1 MIFYLYVILGCASFA
16 YSWYVH
22 TRFFLSDFRAA
33 RSKETRVG
41 LFFFYVLG
49 HLLLLFAFF
58 RPLRIFDALG
68 PAETAERI
76 PHPIRNELRP
86 GSNTLGGRKR
96 SNTI

>member
-1 MIFYLYVILGCASFA
+1 MIFYIYVILGCASFV

-41 LFFFYVLG
+41 LLFFYMVG
-49 HLLLLFAFF
+49 HLLLLFAFC
-58 RPLRIFDALG
+58 RPLRIFDAFG
-68 PAETAERI
+68 PAETAQRI
-76 PHPIRNELRP
+76 PHPVTDKLRFR
-86 GSNTLGGRKR
+86 GNDVRGRKR